1 MFKALIEMFRKEG
14 LLHQAYTDSLES
26 LKIDKLMFDEARR
39 SLRESDTAELA
50 LDVFAMDAKINEYQR
65 HVRSKVLAHLA
76 LTTSKDPVFGL
87 VLVSVIIDIER
98 IGDYTKNIVELAQQH
113 PKKLHAGP
121 LEDCIGEIE
130 TNISDLFD
138 KLIEAF
144 EKKDDELARAIM
156 QRHRDSTQPCD
167 QVLETLLKDEH
178 PEFSTAEAVNIAL
191 YARYLKRISSHIT
204 NIASGIVNPFDRIG
218 YKENNKK

>member
-1 MFKALIEMFRKEG
+1 MFRKEG

-26 LKIDKLMFDEARR
+26 LKIDKQMFDEARR
-39 SLRESDTAELA
+39 SLRESNTAELA
-50 LDVFAMDAKINEYQR
+50 MDVFAMDAKINEYQR

-113 PKKLHAGP
+113 PKRLHAGP
-121 LEDCIGEIE
+121 LEDTIKEIE
-130 TNISDLFD
+130 TNISDRFD

-144 EKKDDELARAIM
+144 DKKDDGLARVIM
-156 QRHRDSTQPCD
+156 QQHRGSTHPCD

-178 PEFSTAEAVNIAL
+178 PEYSTSEAVNIAL
-191 YARYLKRISSHIT
+191 YSRYLKRISSHIT

-218 YKENNKK
+218 YKENNKT